1 VTVLAY
7 IPDLMDRSR
16 VSAAVEGVEFVKAP
30 GDVSRAEA
38 GDVVVV
44 DLGRPGALEAVADL
58 GPGVRSIGF
67 ASHVDRSLME
77 RAEQAGVGEVLP
89 RSRFFASMAVMLAGG
104 TD

>member
-30 GDVSRAEA
+30 GDVSRA
-38 GDVVVV
+38 DVVVV

-89 RSRFFASMAVMLAGG
+89 RSRFFASMAVVLARAS
-104 TD
+104 D